1 MAQLSAEQINTMI
14 IYEVTLQVE
23 PSLASTV
30 ERYMRTRHIP
40 EIFATG
46 CFRQIRFDRA
56 SPARF
61 RASYQA
67 ESQVELDRYV
77 HDHAPKLRAEFQR
90 DFPQGVTMT
99 REVWTQQEVWS
110 GSDR

>member
-1 MAQLSAEQINTMI
+1 MI

-23 PSLASTV
+23 PALASTV

-40 EIFATG
+40 QIFATG

-67 ESQVELDRYV
+67 TSQAELDRYLR
-77 HDHAPKLRAEFQR
+77 DHAPKFRNEFQR
-90 DFPQGVTMT
+90 DFPNGPRIT
-99 REVWTQQEVWS
+99 REVWTQQEVWPQ
-110 GSDR
+110 SDT